1 MALRKSCRVPVLF
14 ALCASL
20 AAGCGGG
27 KQGVDYGWGEDDVQ
41 GEDGFEEVAPDA
53 LRLTIVSPTPG
64 VDRIVS
70 GTLEVKVRLDDPLGL
85 PATVTFGYS
94 KGMLVDPLVRTMDGP
109 GDLTVAFDT
118 EATVKD
124 GKTRRLVVTA
134 ESDDGRV
141 TTADVSM
148 VVDNAAPTV
157 TALDPTPPTGGNFM
171 GDLVVRF
178 EAADAGTGVTK
189 VVVRVED
196 FQYLW
201 PTAGAT
207 AGQSKVDTGEIVIPT
222 RAWTSGAKQVTVEAF
237 DGLQGHLTTLKIDLG
252 FVRSPQFLGGD
263 IRPLPEEFTG
273 RVVAGVRLGLPT
285 EDAWALVVA
294 GNSGA
299 QIVERNPQSG
309 RLVRRADL
317 LQVGVTGA
325 RVRDVNG
332 DNLDDIVLW
341 GAKTGQGQAGA
352 VYVFL
357 QTGDGMFFPPQE
369 ISLPFAATDL
379 AIGDISG
386 DGLPDFA
393 MVMDDLAQTLGLI
406 ISDDT
411 GAEPTWG
418 AAKTYSGAVR
428 PTRVAIGDFAGV
440 GLPAVVLTRSDSPI
454 VTVFPI
460 EGGGTPSAG
469 RNSTISD
476 GDTPISGITGLLA
489 VRLDGDDVSRPDRL
503 VATDIGNEK
512 VLLIQRVGTGDPAR
526 VTLGLTQATGLDPSQ
541 VVSADFD
548 GNGTSDVAVLCK
560 GGNLVHVFFAA
571 AGTLIKGPAFAVGN
585 ALSMT
590 TADLDGDGARDLVL
604 LDAQGENLTWIR
616 YDDEMDR
623 FEAAPMALLGFAPRS
638 LALGRFT
645 RALAGGSG
653 LLDAAVLGQ
662 DAEGQFQVVVKA
674 ADGVSGLPL
683 LDTSPA
689 HGLQYVPPVGLIAAN
704 VNHTKPSD
712 GSPGGVDG
720 GPDDLVIP
728 TNVAASWVGE
738 RLPTAEVLVFGRDLE
753 SHTTIVA
760 NPTAL
765 KAGDRPRLMAVADL
779 DRAAP
784 GSEVANKY
792 YSVLDLAVLEEVVT
806 VVDGKADRTLRLQ
819 PYIGQGNGSFIRY
832 FQDGPEIDPD
842 RNVQQVVAATIRRS
856 LKDFLSNEAKDY
868 DLITVNGNTGD
879 LTVFI
884 KGRLATFT
892 NPLSKNIAVGALPK
906 AIAVGYMEHKVR
918 PVASGGTLDPN
929 AAEILPDLVALLGND
944 VVVAYSVDN
953 ASSLT
958 VTATALNLLDY
969 EPPISLGHQGRSAVA
984 VALADMNG
992 DDYLDILVL
1001 NQGDATLSVYVN
1013 LANRQFSAPYD
1024 FPVGVGSAEMA
1035 VADVNGDGC
1044 PDVVTADQ
1052 GGQTLTILRNNVA
1065 CTPM

>member
-178 EAADAGTGVTK
+178 EAADGGTGVTK

-738 RLPTAEVLVFGRDLE
+738 RLPTAEVLVFGRDLD

-760 NPTAL
+760 NSAPL
-765 KAGDRPRLMAVADL
+765 KLGDRPRLIAVADF

-784 GSEVANKY
+784 GETSPKPY
-792 YSVLDLAVLEEVVT
+792 YSVLDLMVLEEH
-806 VVDGKADRTLRLQ
+806 VDTESKERYQRFQL
-819 PYIGQGNGSFIRY
+819 YIGNGTGGYTSY
-832 FQDGPEIDPD
+832 FKEGPVIDPS
-842 RNVQQVVAATIRRS
+842 RNVQQVVAVPLRRS
-856 LKDFLSNEAKDY
+856 LFETRAGTAKEY
-868 DLITVNGNTGD
+868 EVLTVNAGTGD
-879 LTVFI
+879 VTVYVKEQI
-884 KGRLATFT
+884 GTGYLADR
-892 NPLSKNIAVGALPK
+892 SKNFALGALPK
-906 AIAVGYMEHKVR
+906 AVAVGFLENTVHAGET
-918 PVASGGTLDPN
+918 PDPD
-929 AAEILPDLVALLGND
+929 AKEILPDLVTLLGND
-944 VVVAYSVDN
+944 VVVSYSIDN
-953 ASSLT
+953 ASSVSGT
-958 VTATALNLLDY
+958 GTSWNLLDY